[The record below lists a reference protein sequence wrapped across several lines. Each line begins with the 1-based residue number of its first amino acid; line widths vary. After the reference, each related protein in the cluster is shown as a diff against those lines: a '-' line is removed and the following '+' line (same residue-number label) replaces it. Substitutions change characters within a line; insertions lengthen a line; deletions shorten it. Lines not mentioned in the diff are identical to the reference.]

1 MKRFLICLFSG
12 LFIYSCNDEKTP
24 DEKPDGQPEEK
35 EIIFTISEHLYAGSA
50 VQSIAFGN
58 QSGYFYSVGNQIY
71 LIESGKQVASSSV
84 NSEVYSMAFNAK
96 DTSLYFGTKESGLGR
111 LRNNKITYFTVE
123 NSGLPRNLITEVV
136 SDGEGNVWFNSSASK
151 LGGLMKYNGNT
162 IEKFL
167 PENSALPGN
176 IVYDITVSGRDVFV
190 SAEDPKSGFFIM
202 KINGSNWSQ
211 VLHSKGCYIFQKVEV
226 DHEGRIY
233 YTDDSREYC
242 GGGLIS
248 DNVVFT
254 FFNGQKTV
262 LREAALGSELNPYLL
277 KADNRNYIWQAKFY
291 KEGYETL
298 SVYNRKEWVK
308 APAGFPKDHI
318 RCMEIDEENRIWLG
332 SNNGIYILK
341 GKK

>member
-1 MKRFLICLFSG
+1 M
-12 LFIYSCNDEKTP
+12 IYSCNRDAIP
-24 DEKPDGQPEEK
+24 DNNSGDQPVDS
-35 EIIFTISEHLYAGSA
+35 EISFDITEHLFKGSA
-50 VQSIAFGN
+50 VQSIALNG
-58 QSGYFYSVGNQIY
+58 QGGYYFAVGKQINFW
-71 LIESGKQVASSSV
+71 ESGKQLVSFPVSS
-84 NSEVYSMAFNAK
+84 EIYSMAFNLKEDA
-96 DTSLYFGTKESGLGR
+96 LYFGTKESGLGV
-111 LRNNKITYFTVE
+111 LKMNNITWFTKE
-123 NSGLPRNLITEVV
+123 NSGLPRDLISKVV
-136 SDGEGNVWFNSSASK
+136 CDGEGNVWFNSSASK

-211 VLHSKGCYIFQKVEV
+211 VLHSKGCFIFQKVEV

-242 GGGLIS
+242 GGGLIP
-248 DNVVFT
+248 DNVVFS
-254 FFNGQKTV
+254 FFNGEKTMI
-262 LREAALGSELNPYLL
+262 REGPLGTEFTPYML
-277 KADNRNYIWQAKFY
+277 KADKRNFIWQAKFY

-298 SVYNRKEWVK
+298 SVYNGKEWVK

-318 RCMEIDEENRIWLG
+318 RCMETDEENRIWLG
-332 SNNGIYILK
+332 TNNGIYILK